1 VAADEA
7 LTRSE
12 VLSGRVAVGRSGSDA
27 DGQPVEAGFG
37 ARSDGRRVTPPAPL
51 LPAPAVDSLPA
62 RVERVLVRMPLVPVR
77 GATRYRV
84 QVARDDGFREVAAEG
99 LFDSPELR
107 FATLDD
113 GDWRLRVRAIDAD
126 GMEGRDALHIFTLKA
141 RPEPPAVLAPAP
153 RVELRWAAHPQARH
167 YRVQLARSADFARVE
182 RSVEATADTALV
194 LDDLPAGAWHWRLA
208 TVRSIVRDGR
218 RIDDA
223 GPWGD
228 AQMFELRALPPLPAP
243 PRVDAGS
250 VLVAWGGEPG
260 QRFDFQLARD
270 AEFTS
275 LLLERRLDAPELR
288 FARPPPGR
296 YFLRYRAIDPD
307 GYVGPFIAAQALT
320 LVDCIV
326 DGSGGCIA
334 SGGDV
339 LRAP

>member
-1 VAADEA
+1 M
-7 LTRSE
+7 
-12 VLSGRVAVGRSGSDA
+12 
-27 DGQPVEAGFG
+27 
-37 ARSDGRRVTPPAPL
+37 TPPAPL
-51 LPAPAVDSLPA
+51 LPAPALDGLPA
-62 RVERVLVRMPLVPVR
+62 RVERVLVRMPLAPVP

-126 GMEGRDALHIFTLKA
+126 GMEGRDALHVFTLKA
-141 RPEPPAVLAPAP
+141 RPEPPAVLAPPPGARLP
-153 RVELRWAAHPQARH
+153 AARLELRWAAHPQARH
-167 YRVQLARSADFARVE
+167 YRVQLARSAEFTQVE
-182 RSVEATADTALV
+182 RSVDANADTVLV
-194 LDDLPAGAWHWRLA
+194 LDNLQAGAWHWRLA
-208 TVRSIVRDGR
+208 TVRSVMRDGR
-218 RIDDA
+218 RTDDA

-228 AQMFELRALPPLPAP
+228 AQMFELRALPPLPAA
-243 PRVDAGS
+243 PRVDADS
-250 VLVAWGGEPG
+250 VQVAWGGEPG

-270 AEFTS
+270 AEFTA
-275 LLLERRLDAPELR
+275 LLLERRLDAPALR

-326 DGSGGCIA
+326 DGSGGCVA

-339 LRAP
+339 LRRP